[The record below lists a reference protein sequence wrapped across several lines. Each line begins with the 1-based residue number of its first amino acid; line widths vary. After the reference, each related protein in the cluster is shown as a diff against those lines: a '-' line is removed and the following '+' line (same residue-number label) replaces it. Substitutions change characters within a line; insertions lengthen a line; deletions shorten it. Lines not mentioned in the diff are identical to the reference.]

1 MAKAAFAAL
10 LALAAACSV
19 QAGSWPN
26 MTVAQMS
33 DWFWGPF
40 AARLPAKDFIDAVQA
55 AQLRVYDSQ
64 GHERKISILSITS
77 EFSFQGDGMW
87 QLFLQSLAN
96 ITFAHRDGRQDHLA
110 AHLVATVMTLPNG
123 TADSCTRASQPYGAR
138 CVPMTCPMF
147 THENYGYKTP
157 PFYALSFA
165 KTLTILDALTL
176 GMDVFFLDGDQM
188 FFRNPLPYFMARP
201 NIDIMVS
208 GDCQKREDSTPLD
221 RFPQIGSNIG
231 VLYLRA
237 RPVVTRAV
245 MNWLAWLVI
254 LARSNRPSLDQ
265 STFNEA
271 INWMSVD
278 LGAKSLSVAMLLGE
292 VFSYWCMGECGCDTT
307 GLQFGERGRSER
319 RGPDGMCPVAMVREW
334 ISFHVPCD
342 GDMNQKARTM
352 RELLAMY
359 QRLVG
364 PVHSLSSPMHTAT

>member
-1 MAKAAFAAL
+1 
-10 LALAAACSV
+10 
-19 QAGSWPN
+19 

-33 DWFWGPF
+33 DWFWGPN
-40 AARLPAKDFIDAVQA
+40 AARLPAKDFVDAVQA
-55 AQLRVYDSQ
+55 AQLRVYDVQ
-64 GHERKISILSITS
+64 GHERKISILSIAS
-77 EFSFQGDGMW
+77 EFSFMGDGMW
-87 QLFLQSLAN
+87 QLFLQSMQN

-123 TADSCTRASQPYGAR
+123 TADSCTRVSQPYGTR
-138 CVPMTCPMF
+138 CVPITCPMF
-147 THENYGYKTP
+147 THENYGYKSP

-176 GMDVFFLDGDQM
+176 GSDVFFLDADQV

-201 NIDIMVS
+201 DIDIMAS
-208 GDCQKREDSTPLD
+208 GDCQKRDDVVPQD

-237 RPVVTRAV
+237 RPIVTRAIS
-245 MNWLAWLVI
+245 NWLAWLVN
-254 LARSNRPSLDQ
+254 LARANRPSLDQ

-271 INWMSVD
+271 INWMAID
-278 LGAKSLSVAMLLGE
+278 LGAKTLSVAMLLGE
-292 VFSYWCMGECGCDTT
+292 AFSYWCMGQCGCDTT
-307 GLQFGERGRSER
+307 GVPLGARGRSSP
-319 RGPDGMCPVAMVREW
+319 RGPDGACPVAMMREW

-364 PVHSLSSPMHTAT
+364 PVHSLSAPMATVT